1 MKGRRNMLTLL
12 AAVALTAQGAKIEQ
26 VIVRQQWPWSTDVKV
41 EYRLT
46 GVTAPVDIAVT
57 TYNGDA
63 ELPLPASAVV
73 GDLYGI
79 DADGVGQF
87 VIDPVAAFGTA
98 KVALANFKVK
108 LAVSASAAN
117 VGEVLYKI
125 FDLTDG
131 SCRDVTRADFLNG
144 KMGAYETDYGRIG
157 EGYST
162 SLPDV
167 LVWTGVTN
175 NPAYKS
181 TKLVMRKI
189 PAAAA
194 GEWTMGAPAG
204 EKGQYTE
211 DWAVYEEQHQVQLTQ
226 DFYIGVFEWTEGQHQ
241 AVRGNNQPDNF
252 EHPRYFEAWKDM
264 LTGSF
269 MLLNQKFAGLGMT
282 FGYPTETQWEFACRA
297 GTTSALYSG
306 KEMEG
311 TNTRELGWT
320 TGSPDRTPNSNMPV
334 GLLRPNAYGLYDM
347 YGNVGEWCSDWYYSG
362 SLKTFYD
369 NALAVNPQG
378 PGDGGSYV
386 EGAKKQLRGGTIGQ
400 PEIYARSACRN
411 NGVATTA
418 YGIYFYG
425 WRICCMANE

>member
-1 MKGRRNMLTLL
+1 MKKLNAFLVSVLSAAAL
-12 AAVALTAQGAKIEQ
+12 NAAVIEQ

-41 EYRLT
+41 EYRISA
-46 GVTAPVDIAVT
+46 VTNPVDITVQAF
-57 TYNGDA
+57 NGNK
-63 ELPLPASAVV
+63 ELALPKEAIT
-73 GDLYGI
+73 GDRYGI
-79 DADGVGQF
+79 TEDGVGTL
-87 VIDPVAAFGTA
+87 VIDPVAAFGTE

-108 LAVSASAAN
+108 LTVADSSVN
-117 VGEVLYKI
+117 INEVLYKI
-125 FDLTDG
+125 FCLTDG
-131 SCRDVTRADFLNG
+131 SCEDVTRKDLLNG
-144 KMGAYETDYGRIG
+144 KWGAIETDFGKIG
-157 EGYST
+157 
-162 SLPDV
+162 PDYATLLSDV
-167 LVWTGVTN
+167 IIWTGVTN

-181 TKLVMRKI
+181 THLVMRKI

-211 DWAVYEEQHQVQLTQ
+211 DWAVYEEKHQVQLTQ

-241 AVRGNNQPDNF
+241 AVRGNNRPDNF

-264 LTGSF
+264 PTGSF
-269 MLLNQKFAGLGMT
+269 KLLNQKFAGLDMT

-306 KEMEG
+306 KEMAG
-311 TNTRELGWT
+311 ANTRELGWT

-347 YGNVGEWCSDWYYSG
+347 YGNVGEWCSDWYYAG
-362 SLKTFYD
+362 SLKTFYG
-369 NALAVNPQG
+369 NTLAVNPQG
-378 PGDGGSYV
+378 PADGGSYV

-411 NGVATTA
+411 NGVANTA
-418 YGIYFYG
+418 YGIYYYG
-425 WRICCMANE
+425 WRICCMTNE